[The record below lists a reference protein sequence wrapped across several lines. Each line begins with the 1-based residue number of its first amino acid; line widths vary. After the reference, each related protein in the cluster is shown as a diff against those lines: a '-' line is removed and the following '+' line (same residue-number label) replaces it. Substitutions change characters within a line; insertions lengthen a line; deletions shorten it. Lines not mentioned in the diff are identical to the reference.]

1 MKPILLAIGSI
12 ESIEDN
18 ISTAKIV
25 YKEISTNLIILIKQ
39 YEILNFIYK
48 FREKINLKSMKV

>member
-39 YEILNFIYK
+39 YEILNFIHK

>member
-25 YKEISTNLIILIKQ
+25 YKESTNLIILIKQ